1 MFIIIDNIIYY
12 LCLQGCMA
20 YVRKKKIKNN
30 TYYYIVEGKVD
41 SEQHVKQ
48 KVLRYL
54 GSVENIIEKFR
65 FWDEK
70 H

>member
-1 MFIIIDNIIYY
+1 
-12 LCLQGCMA
+12 MA